1 MYEENIG
8 KACNDAFNRRSR
20 TEIRPISIYLSPR
33 PSPKLDDHVTKKRGR
48 DENDPVPYNIYIYI
62 YVYRIEYNRNR
73 QTSHFLDAI
82 LFDSYTYTPF
92 LASFFLLSFNR
103 SFIQN
108 AKSMNV
114 IFGGSSDRPT
124 HSSPFSRAMESP
136 MRFSA
141 FFFFFLPRDIGSEER
156 CLRRDAVGSEGI

>member
-1 MYEENIG
+1 MLLIVDR
-8 KACNDAFNRRSR
+8 APRSVRSR
-20 TEIRPISIYLSPR
+20 FIYP
-33 PSPKLDDHVTKKRGR
+33 LDLLRNWTTTLRRNVGGMRTIQCHII
-48 DENDPVPYNIYIYI
+48 YIYIYI

-136 MRFSA
+136 MRFSV
-141 FFFFFLPRDIGSEER
+141 FFFPSFFRYRKRRTVSSKGR
-156 CLRRDAVGSEGI
+156 CRIRRDLKSIEVT